1 MNTLGQ
7 DVSLCSLPPFTDDSC
22 GAHEGVPE
30 HEELLDFLRHLAD
43 DDALDFFDAPGSKS
57 TMPTTESAI
66 AKQETYL
73 WCALSVVVIHC
84 V

>member
-22 GAHEGVPE
+22 EAYVDVPDN
-30 HEELLDFLRHLAD
+30 EELLDFLTHLAD
-43 DDALDFFDAPGSKS
+43 EDALDFFDAPGSNS
-57 TMPTTESAI
+57 TMPTTESAS

-73 WCALSVVVIHC
+73 WCALSAVVIHC